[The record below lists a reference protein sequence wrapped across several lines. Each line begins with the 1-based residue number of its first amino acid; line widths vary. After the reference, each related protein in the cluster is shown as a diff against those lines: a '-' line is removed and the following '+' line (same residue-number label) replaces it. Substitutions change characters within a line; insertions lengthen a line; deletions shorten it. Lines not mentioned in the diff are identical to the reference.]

1 MTVFDRAAHIVIAT
15 DEAALAEAAA
25 TRLIARI
32 AAAKGEARICLTG
45 GHTPQAL
52 YRLLA
57 RPPWRDRIAWQNVQ
71 WFIGD
76 ERLVPLSDRLSNM
89 GTACALF
96 LDQCALPGTVHSVPT
111 DAATPEAAARAYEA
125 TLQTVYGTTHLDP
138 AEPLFDAVLMGVGA
152 DGHTAS
158 LFPGAPALTER
169 TRWAVGVDQA
179 GLAPFVPRITLTL
192 PALNACREMLVLVD
206 GADKR
211 ATLARLAA
219 GEALPAARL
228 DPWGDLTWI
237 VTLEAAPE
245 TLDAR

>member
-1 MTVFDRAAHIVIAT
+1 MSVFDRAAHIVIAT

-25 TRLIARI
+25 TRLAARTT
-32 AAAKGEARICLTG
+32 AVGGARICLTG
-45 GHTPQAL
+45 GRTPQAL

-57 RPPWRDRIAWQNVQ
+57 RPPWRDRIAWHNTH
-71 WFIGD
+71 WFVGD
-76 ERLVPLSDRLSNM
+76 ERFVPADDALSNM
-89 GTACALF
+89 GMARALF
-96 LDQCALPGTVHSVPT
+96 LDQCAAPGTVHPVAT
-111 DAATPEAAARAYEA
+111 DAAGPDQAAHAYEA
-125 TLQTVYGTTHLDP
+125 MLQALYGAQRLDD
-138 AEPLFDAVLMGVGA
+138 EQPLFDLVLMGIGS

-158 LFPGAPALTER
+158 LFPGAPALAER
-169 TRWAVGVDQA
+169 TRWVVGVDEA
-179 GLAPFVPRITLTL
+179 GLAPFVPRVTLTL

-228 DPWGDLTWI
+228 DPWGALTWI